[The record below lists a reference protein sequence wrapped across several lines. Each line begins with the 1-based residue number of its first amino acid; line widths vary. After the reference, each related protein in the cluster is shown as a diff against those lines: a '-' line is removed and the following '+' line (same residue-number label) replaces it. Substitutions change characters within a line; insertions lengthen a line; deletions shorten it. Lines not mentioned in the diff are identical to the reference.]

1 MPERFFHIWQ
11 YEIASS
17 AFYDTNGTKL
27 EIFLLLHLAIFN
39 FLLLYYTKIYL
50 SNAFLKESIE
60 LCVKL
65 RFAAVLWS
73 GMVVLNE

>member
-60 LCVKL
+60 LCAKL

-73 GMVVLNE
+73 GIVVLNE